1 MQPIT
6 ISFEGTSAPTPT
18 CLTTIGGTT
27 CEACKPSLQSYRKTS
42 LGFPVGGGVAMT
54 INNDLRIGLEFVWN
68 LTLTDYLDD
77 VSTT

>member
-1 MQPIT
+1 
-6 ISFEGTSAPTPT
+6 
-18 CLTTIGGTT
+18 
-27 CEACKPSLQSYRKTS
+27 
-42 LGFPVGGGVAMT
+42 MT